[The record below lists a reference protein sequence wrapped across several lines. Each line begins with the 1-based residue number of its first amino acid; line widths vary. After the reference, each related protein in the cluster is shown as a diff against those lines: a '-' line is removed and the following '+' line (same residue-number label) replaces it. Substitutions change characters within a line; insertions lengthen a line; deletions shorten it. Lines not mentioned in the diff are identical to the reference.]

1 MRDIGMDISRR
12 KYIVCVAEDE
22 NPTISCPTDV
32 SFSGGIKEPTAI
44 HGSRY
49 WQNHADC

>member
-1 MRDIGMDISRR
+1 MCIGKR
-12 KYIVCVAEDE
+12 KYIVCVADDGSQAV
-22 NPTISCPTDV
+22 PYPTDM

-49 WQNHADC
+49 RQNYADC